1 MQHRPAQPPPAEEV
15 VKMSTKSLVW
25 SLITALVLFIASNAL
40 YVIKETEKGVL
51 LKFGQVVN
59 PDIKPGLHIKV
70 PFVNNVRKFDGR
82 VLTVDAQA
90 ERFLTLE
97 KKALIVDSFA
107 KFKVVDTAR
116 FYTATN
122 GEIQRAMG
130 LLAQR
135 INDGLRNQV
144 GIRTIQEVVSGERDE
159 LMRNITLELNKLAN
173 EELGVVVL
181 DVRVKKIDLPPDVSD
196 SVYRRMN
203 AEREKEAREHRAQG
217 QELAEGIRAAA
228 DREATVILSEAYR
241 DAETIRGEG
250 DAEATRIYAS
260 AFGND
265 PEFYSFTRSLRAY
278 QDSFQG
284 AGDILLLKP
293 DSDFFKY
300 LKSPDGD

>member
-1 MQHRPAQPPPAEEV
+1 M
-15 VKMSTKSLVW
+15 VW
-25 SLITALVLFIASNAL
+25 SVLTALVLMVLSNAV

-51 LKFGQVVN
+51 LRFGEVVN
-59 PDIKPGLHIKV
+59 PDITPGLHVKV

-90 ERFLTLE
+90 ERFLTQE
-97 KKALIVDSFA
+97 KKALVVDSFA
-107 KFKVVDTAR
+107 KYRVIDTAR

-122 GEIQRAMG
+122 GEVQRAMG

-144 GIRTIQEVVSGERDE
+144 GIRTIQEVVSGERDQ
-159 LMRNITLELNKLAN
+159 LMRNITLELNKVAAA
-173 EELGVVVL
+173 ELGVEVV

-203 AEREKEAREHRAQG
+203 AEREKEAREHRSQG

-228 DREATVILSEAYR
+228 DREVTVLLSEAYR

-250 DAEATRIYAS
+250 DAEATRIYAE
-260 AFGND
+260 AFGSD
-265 PEFYSFTRSLRAY
+265 REFYAFTRSLRAY
-278 QDSFQG
+278 QDSFNS

-300 LKSPDGD
+300 LKNPEGKN

>member
-1 MQHRPAQPPPAEEV
+1 
-15 VKMSTKSLVW
+15 MSTKSLVW

-59 PDIKPGLHIKV
+59 PDIKPGLHVKM

-122 GEIQRAMG
+122 GEIQRAVG

-159 LMRNITLELNKLAN
+159 LMRNITIELNKLAN

>member
-1 MQHRPAQPPPAEEV
+1 
-15 VKMSTKSLVW
+15 MSTKSLVW
-25 SLITALVLFIASNAL
+25 SVLTALVLMILNNTL

-51 LKFGQVVN
+51 LRFGEVVN
-59 PDIKPGLHIKV
+59 PDIQPGLHVKF

-90 ERFLTLE
+90 ERFLTQE
-97 KKALIVDSFA
+97 KKALVVDSFA
-107 KFKVVDTAR
+107 KFRVIDTAR

-122 GEIQRAMG
+122 GEVQRAMG

-135 INDGLRNQV
+135 INDGLRNEV
-144 GIRTIQEVVSGERDE
+144 GIRTIQEVVSGERDQ
-159 LMRNITLELNKLAN
+159 LMRNITLDLNKVAAA
-173 EELGVVVL
+173 ELGVEVV

-203 AEREKEAREHRAQG
+203 AEREKEAREHRSQG

-228 DREATVILSEAYR
+228 DREVTVILSEAYR
-241 DAETIRGEG
+241 DAETIRGTG
-250 DAEATRIYAS
+250 DAEATRIYAE
-260 AFGND
+260 AFGSD
-265 PEFYSFTRSLRAY
+265 QEFYSFTRSLRAY

-284 AGDILLLKP
+284 SGDILLLKP

-300 LKSPDGD
+300 LKNPEGQQ